1 MHILHL
7 LSAPFF
13 CTNNP
18 LFINALNKSN
28 HPIRIPSQGLCLMKV
43 AKKGGLAQS
52 PCSQGVE
59 VIIVITNMVLC
70 PGGLS
75 DEVDLWNCI
84 QKPSIRPI
92 LPGVA

>member
-1 MHILHL
+1 K
-7 LSAPFF
+7 A
-13 CTNNP
+13 

>member
-1 MHILHL
+1 MLNESSQKGRFSPKPL
-7 LSAPFF
+7 LA
-13 CTNNP
+13 
-18 LFINALNKSN
+18 
-28 HPIRIPSQGLCLMKV
+28 
-43 AKKGGLAQS
+43 
-52 PCSQGVE
+52 GVE

-92 LPGVA
+92 FAWRGLTLTPAAAAHIHELVAKNPDILGVR